1 MTKPSPKF
9 YISDSEKL
17 SEEDP
22 DKVDRLTH
30 EATGTRTSRNKQEID
45 DAQDGSPLEAN
56 TSLPVETT
64 NHYNY
69 RTPGAPMES
78 QFKTL
83 RKAPD
88 NLLKQPD
95 VTLEIKE
102 ATEDKKVV
110 EARRKRTRY
119 IPSCNQD
126 ENCTDTHIEDEENS
140 PLLDVSNDIEQNSE
154 DWPIDPDA

>member
-30 EATGTRTSRNKQEID
+30 EATGARTSRNKHEID
-45 DAQDGSPLEAN
+45 DSRDCSPLEAN

-64 NHYNY
+64 NHYY

-78 QFKTL
+78 
-83 RKAPD
+83 
-88 NLLKQPD
+88 
-95 VTLEIKE
+95 
-102 ATEDKKVV
+102 
-110 EARRKRTRY
+110 
-119 IPSCNQD
+119 
-126 ENCTDTHIEDEENS
+126 
-140 PLLDVSNDIEQNSE
+140 
-154 DWPIDPDA
+154 

>member
-1 MTKPSPKF
+1 MNKPSPKF

-30 EATGTRTSRNKQEID
+30 EATGTRTSRNKHEMD
-45 DAQDGSPLEAN
+45 DTPHDCSPLEAN

-78 QFKTL
+78 
-83 RKAPD
+83 
-88 NLLKQPD
+88 
-95 VTLEIKE
+95 
-102 ATEDKKVV
+102 
-110 EARRKRTRY
+110 
-119 IPSCNQD
+119 
-126 ENCTDTHIEDEENS
+126 
-140 PLLDVSNDIEQNSE
+140 
-154 DWPIDPDA
+154 